1 MAERRYTLN
10 KITGSDAFAELSFEA
25 QALYMHLTM
34 AADDDG
40 IVASPKKVQKGIG
53 ASSEALECLEGAG
66 YICIGDGGACNIL
79 HWEQINVSD
88 DATERARANNRE
100 RVRRYRA
107 RRKAEEIAE
116 TAYAEPIVIDS
127 EEDEDVTPCNADVT
141 PCNVTVT
148 LHTVTKSSPLSS
160 SPFSPFLSSPHTPL
174 YTNPYNPHHLNP
186 LQNSSSSVFSAR
198 AQEFSLEYWG
208 RKLKKYEKAEL
219 RALSLDLAQERE
231 GTEAGELCLS
241 EDDIKLLCIAFSIS
255 ADAGVCNL
263 TYLRGIFENW
273 HEKGIYTASEYFNS
287 EIKRG
292 TTYGNISRRLINARK
307 HLINARKKGTA
318 VC

>member
-53 ASSEALECLEGAG
+53 ASSEALACLEGAG
-66 YICIGDGGACNIL
+66 YIHIGESGACKIL

-88 DATERARANNRE
+88 DATERVRASNRE

-107 RRKAEEIAE
+107 RRKAEEIADV
-116 TAYAEPIVIDS
+116 AYAEPVVIDS
-127 EEDEDVTPCNADVT
+127 EEDEDVMTCNADVT

-148 LHTVTKSSPLSS
+148 LHTVTQSPPLSAP
-160 SPFSPFLSSPHTPL
+160 PFSPLLSSPHTPL
-174 YTNPYNPHHLNP
+174 YSTPYNPPHLDP

-198 AQEFSLEYWG
+198 AQEFAIEYWG

-241 EDDIKLLCIAFSIS
+241 EDDIKLLGIAFSIS

-273 HEKGIYTASEYFNS
+273 HENGIYTAYEYFKS
-287 EIKRG
+287 EIHRG
-292 TTYGNISRRLINARK
+292 TTFGTVSRQLRNVTQ
-307 HLINARKKGTA
+307 KGTA